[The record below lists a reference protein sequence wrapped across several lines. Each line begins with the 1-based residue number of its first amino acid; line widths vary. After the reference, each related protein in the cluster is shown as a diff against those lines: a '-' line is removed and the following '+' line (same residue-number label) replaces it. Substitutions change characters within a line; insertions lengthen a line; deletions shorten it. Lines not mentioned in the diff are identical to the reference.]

1 VVRGSWFV
9 VYPGIFLDKRQRSD
23 RQPATGN
30 RQPATIRPATGNRQ
44 PATGNDPTG
53 NRQPA
58 TGNDPTA
65 ASNWLESLR
74 NFERFNIIFSG
85 KIQRG
90 PHVELSLALARF
102 HSNSYQLNKNG
113 LILFRKEPPFV

>member
-1 VVRGSWFV
+1 VRFSWFVVRGSWFIRG
-9 VYPGIFLDKRQRSD
+9 YSWIRGNDPTGN

-30 RQPATIRPATGNRQ
+30 RQRSDRQ

>member
-1 VVRGSWFV
+1 VRFSWFVVRGSWFIRG
-9 VYPGIFLDKRQRSD
+9 YSWIR
-23 RQPATGN
+23 GN
-30 RQPATIRPATGNRQ
+30 DPTGNRQ